1 MSEGRF
7 GDKKFFS
14 SRSIAL
20 IVFVPC
26 FAISAVLT
34 RQQINLQNEERKSE
48 IERISASIER
58 EMHETLRAG
67 NTALISL
74 ALTVDANGTP
84 TNFDSIAAQLIQS
97 NPYLDILELVPK
109 GVIEYVYPL
118 KGNEQVLGYD
128 IMADPK
134 RKKEAQKAIEERRV
148 YFAGPLQLKQ
158 GGMAVIGR
166 LPVFRKD
173 SFWGFSA
180 VIMHLETLL
189 EASGITEL
197 DQDEFYVQL
206 YKENPI
212 TGTEEHFLKAQ
223 EIESTVEGKSIVFPD
238 GNWKLFIKYK
248 PGKYERLIVVS
259 QIFLGLVISL
269 GIALL
274 VMYMLK
280 KPREELKSLSRQ
292 LSVHLESSPLG
303 VVEYNKDLQITGW
316 SKRCEEI
323 FGWSKA
329 EVLSKKMTGYDLVH
343 KDDLEKAQEVGNELS
358 TGTVKG
364 QISKNRNYTR
374 SGAVV
379 HCLWYNSNFKDDN
392 GNVVSAMS
400 LVQDVSEQE
409 FFEAERIKSEAELNL
424 IFNSTNDIMFLLE
437 VGRNEQFAYRSV
449 NKPFLDTANLKQYE
463 VLDELAHSLLHLEGT
478 NRLHSLL
485 VQVLET
491 GQSISYEEPIE
502 FQGKNMFLETTLSP
516 IYDEEGDCVNILG
529 VSRNITAR
537 KESEMELS
545 QSFGLV
551 AEQNERLL
559 NFAYIVSHNLRTHS
573 SNISGIL
580 SMLKDT
586 TEPKEQARLH
596 AYLQVVSD
604 ALNETMLHLNE
615 VVTIQTNINQ
625 ALSTL
630 NLNQYLDKTIDLLRE
645 RIAQKEAV
653 VENQIPE
660 NIQIQF
666 NTSYLESVLLNFIS
680 NALKYAS
687 ADRVP
692 HIIAAVSETESW
704 VELRISDNGIG
715 IDMDK
720 YGKSIFGMYKRFNL
734 DTEGKGLGLFI
745 TKNQI
750 EAMGG
755 RVEVESTLGVGT
767 TFTIYFKK
775 ESTTVQSSIVENVL

>member
-97 NPYLDILELVPK
+97 NPYLDILELVPN

-134 RKKEAQKAIEERRV
+134 REKEAQKAIEERRV

-197 DQDEFYVQL
+197 DQEEFYVQL

-343 KDDLEKAQEVGNELS
+343 KDDLEKAKEVGNELS

-478 NRLHSLL
+478 NRLHGLL

-692 HIIAAVSETESW
+692 HIIAAACETESW

-755 RVEVESTLGVGT
+755 RVEVDSTLDVGT

-775 ESTTVQSSIVENVL
+775 ESTTVQSSIVENVQ